1 MLWFKTLNELGYFTN
16 TNAVI
21 FGRNGTD
28 NSYLDYTMEQTIKD
42 SVLAKYNIP
51 VIFDADISHKGPSMT
66 IINGAIA
73 TVLVDNGK
81 GQISFELK

>member
-1 MLWFKTLNELGYFTN
+1 
-16 TNAVI
+16 
-21 FGRNGTD
+21 
-28 NSYLDYTMEQTIKD
+28 MEQTIKD

-73 TVLVDNGK
+73 TVLVNNGK